1 VRAELKP
8 DALRQK
14 ASRYRRL
21 GMAIN
26 DEKALVILEEMAR
39 ELETRATRLDRRA
52 EARVSRAIRRVRR

>member
-1 VRAELKP
+1 
-8 DALRQK
+8 
-14 ASRYRRL
+14 
-21 GMAIN
+21 MAIN